1 MATAKKKAKKTVKA
15 SSLSASQPVHCG
27 YVETPEDKKRREE
40 YRIED
45 DARTLM
51 QAQEIRE
58 DKGRLAKAKAW
69 AKKRSQEILSITSIT
84 D

>member
-1 MATAKKKAKKTVKA
+1 MATAKKKSAKKTVKVSEVA
-15 SSLSASQPVHCG
+15 CCAP
-27 YVETPEDKKRREE
+27 YPRTAEDKKREE
-40 YRIED
+40 EWRVEE

-51 QAQEIRE
+51 KAQEIRE
-58 DKGRLAKAKAW
+58 DKARLAKAKAW